1 MKLLDA
7 DAIVRSK
14 DAGPFRFTLDVIF
27 NDREQFEQMKAS
39 GVWNKE
45 NLCRL
50 CRITDAEVN
59 ECVCYEPAMS
69 FKFTYQ
75 RPISSGAFG
84 DNDIYGSQ
92 QHVSLY
98 GLEF

>member
-14 DAGPFRFTLDVIF
+14 DAGPFRITLDVIF
-27 NDREQFEQMKAS
+27 NSREQFERMRAA
-39 GVWNKE
+39 GVWNTDS
-45 NLCRL
+45 LCKL
-50 CRITDAEVN
+50 CRIPPEDVD
-59 ECVCYEPAMS
+59 ECLCYEPALA

-75 RPISSGAFG
+75 RFISSGAFG

-92 QHVSLY
+92 QHVPLY
-98 GLEF
+98 NIEF

>member
-1 MKLLDA
+1 
-7 DAIVRSK
+7 
-14 DAGPFRFTLDVIF
+14 
-27 NDREQFEQMKAS
+27 MKAS
-39 GVWNKE
+39 GVWNRE
-45 NLCRL
+45 YLCRL
-50 CRITDAEVN
+50 CHVEDVQVD
-59 ECVCYEPAMS
+59 ECVCYEPALA

-75 RPISSGAFG
+75 RPLSSGAFG

>member
-14 DAGPFRFTLDVIF
+14 NAGPFRFTLDVIF
-27 NDREQFEQMKAS
+27 NDREQFQQMKAS
-39 GVWNKE
+39 GVWNRE

-50 CRITDAEVN
+50 CHIEASEAD
-59 ECVCYEPAMS
+59 ECVCYDPAMA

-92 QHVSLY
+92 QHVPLY

>member
-39 GVWNKE
+39 GVWNRE
-45 NLCRL
+45 TLCRL
-50 CRITDAEVN
+50 CHIEASEVD
-59 ECVCYEPAMS
+59 EA

>member
-1 MKLLDA
+1 MKLIYA

-14 DAGPFRFTLDVIF
+14 NAGPFRFTLDVIF
-27 NDREQFEQMKAS
+27 NNKEQFEQMKAS
-39 GVWNKE
+39 GLWNRE
-45 NLCRL
+45 NLCHL
-50 CRITDAEVN
+50 CKIDASQVA
-59 ECVCYEPAMS
+59 ECVCYEPAMA

-75 RPISSGAFG
+75 RSISSGAFG

-98 GLEF
+98 GMEF

>member
-14 DAGPFRFTLDVIF
+14 NAGPFRFTLDVIF
-27 NDREQFEQMKAS
+27 NDRKQFERMKAS
-39 GVWNKE
+39 GVWNRE
-45 NLCRL
+45 YLCQL
-50 CRITDAEVN
+50 CHVADVQVD
-59 ECVCYEPAMS
+59 ECVFYE
-69 FKFTYQ
+69 
-75 RPISSGAFG
+75 RPLSSGAFG